1 MSMRR
6 VKMKV
11 LIVAAL
17 TIGIVFIM
25 VMAAIIKVAGEAER
39 RIEEMYRRDGK

>member
-6 VKMKV
+6 GKMKV
-11 LIVAAL
+11 LIVIAL
-17 TIGIVFIM
+17 TIVIVFIM